1 MAKQVLE
8 IKDFSSGLNAF
19 SDPRDIK
26 VGEFSRLY
34 NASPSQVGIIKFG
47 GALVESVY
55 NLPHDNSN
63 FQIGYGLFS
72 TSIDTT
78 PTILDGQFESA
89 FEEGTV
95 VACSSTSLTLALLPT
110 FQSKASHN
118 TNNFYRNMT
127 VLIYEG
133 TGIGESR
140 RIVSYAYTDADPDTH
155 IATLES
161 AFSAAVDSSSK
172 YKIFRWAG
180 DNSTFGN
187 SGNKNYIDKGGS
199 DFPYDDITAHE
210 AQNENSYFLR
220 SKVSSITNNQ
230 SSSLG
235 FITYNPKSS
244 TSWAAGDVLASNST
258 TIGNNTLQPGV
269 KYTLSFWVK
278 CSAKYYDYVA
288 DTNHSDIYPFIQIY
302 SDSVTDE
309 TNTGLYLFQ
318 GKSGPA
324 FISGSESSYQYAQNI
339 TKNYVVNGDFED
351 GSATGGDGGQ
361 GTANGGAGDT
371 TYNPPTSWMAYDG
384 WNATTNDAITYSFE
398 TGADAY
404 GDEGNTLKMTFGSA
418 IENKIVNFNGQGGM
432 TIPSCYMYQDIT
444 LEDNQ
449 WYDLSFITSKNAAA
463 AAPMFSILDQNN
475 LVSTGVYAAETE
487 AAADGSV
494 TLTVD
499 NGSGAGSAA
508 TNELLQYQEVYKS
521 NGTFL
526 GVCTSVTNNTTLVFA
541 GGTAAQIT
549 DDDVLY
555 TARYLTNWIRT
566 AIISSTLTDYT
577 NIPYEATGIQSV
589 FSDTNNTAN
598 KFFVPDNNGTPTK
611 IRLGL
616 SAFAVSGNIISF
628 DSICIKKSFPNLES
642 MCKKDGKFSNKVLPH
657 PRDNEITEWNKYTMN
672 FKIPSEYNAVN
683 DWVINLHAGKRGFQ
697 TSATGNVDNHTLY
710 FDTIQIESSSLGSDL
725 IFLNDNT
732 STESKINIYNEENN
746 IWIDNSGLTWSG
758 IKMKPVYNYINGMLK
773 ISDANFDS
781 GNSTKLLYYQDDVH
795 KVRDNELALNP
806 PLLISA
812 VGNAAEVDQKFN
824 ASDYMNAVTF
834 DGAHQAYVDTDNS
847 LADTNATGS
856 GGWALDDLYGQGRLL
871 SYYVPNV
878 NHVGGE
884 HALLTDAE
892 ENPTS
897 LGLAET
903 NGDTDITT
911 ARLVANPSYYM
922 WAGAATGSGTAS
934 TTDMQST
941 MSAYTTG
948 SIANVYFT
956 FNYTFQ
962 GANQVGSTTHWTNRL
977 SDCPPPYFE
986 ITIGKRSSA
995 STDIFDASDGIPTA
1009 AEKKALSVGGDANT
1023 TIDIENGKFAT
1034 VYTMDDELYNA
1045 ETVAG
1050 FEDAAF
1056 HEHPLW
1062 DTTGWEDPVSHRSR
1076 KDSKTFTSITSFDDG
1091 DIELTD
1097 DMIMKIDVIWEPR
1110 PGHSGTGR
1118 YILQNHGL
1126 GEYGGAN
1133 IAPIYE
1139 RIKFINCNVSFR
1151 ATNWTVLTDGLSAA
1165 DKDKSKVDFS
1175 FGAPTSSTAFG
1186 WGERIFKLGVSTVN
1200 IFDEESNVLENP
1212 ENIGG
1217 TISNNLITSTHSI
1230 SAGQCPDINIYVG
1243 YNIFDDDYKKELKYY
1258 MKDTESNIWYLQFYV
1273 DLKKKKAY
1281 STTSNFST
1289 NGILDDA
1296 NENIVF
1302 TIPKEK
1308 MLNYNEVDS
1317 YESQTLVSQDLKA
1330 SELVCDYKTS
1340 IVANSRL
1347 YVGNI
1352 RQDGAYYPDRM
1363 LKSPI
1368 GKYNILPKSNFIDVA
1383 INDGDEITALEYYK
1397 DKLLQFKK
1405 RKVFVINISGDY
1417 EFLEDTF
1424 DIVGVRFPY
1433 QVTKTPYGIV
1443 WVNSKGCFL
1452 YNGESLV
1459 NLVENKIPIDEKDAI
1474 VGGNW
1479 WLVSDTD
1486 TYGAMIGY
1494 DAKSKDIVITRN
1506 LNQSSSSAYIDGWIY
1521 NMQTQSW
1528 YATHRAFTGISKN
1541 TINPLLSNFSTNKD
1555 GSLIS
1560 YGKNTYTFSG
1570 SIAFNEIFKW
1580 QHNEANDEAIC
1591 ARKGVTGSSVNNKVF
1606 YYDTADFTFGNIA
1619 ARKKIYKI
1627 YITYKSMNSS
1637 GSSMNSNVLVKYA
1650 VNGTNTFSTFSD
1662 SSTNYAASTGL
1673 AGATEWT
1680 TAILLPSSSINNIY
1694 SLKLRVFDENLS
1706 DSSAVRF
1713 QINDISI
1720 VYREKRVK

>member
-63 FQIGYGLFS
+63 FQIGYGLFA

-95 VACSSTSLTLALLPT
+95 VTCSSTSLTLALLPT
-110 FQSKASHN
+110 FQSKTNHN

-199 DFPYDDITAHE
+199 DFPYDDITAHTIN
-210 AQNENSYFLR
+210 NENSYFLR
-220 SKVSSITNNQ
+220 TKVTSIADNQ
-230 SSSLG
+230 SKPLG
-235 FITYNPKSS
+235 FITYNPANI
-244 TSWAAGDVLASNST
+244 TWAAGDTLASNST
-258 TIGNNTLQPGV
+258 TIGNNTLSPGNL
-269 KYTLSFWVK
+269 YTFSFW
-278 CSAKYYDYVA
+278 AKHPIYHNYVSDTGHA
-288 DTNHSDIYPFIQIY
+288 DVYPFVQIY
-302 SDSVTDE
+302 SDSVTDG

-318 GKSGPA
+318 SDSGPQ
-324 FISGSESSYQYAQNI
+324 FMVGTESSYQYAQNI
-339 TKNYVVNGDFED
+339 LNQYVVNGDFED
-351 GSATGGDGGQ
+351 GTETGGGG
-361 GTANGGAGDT
+361 GRAADNSND
-371 TYNPPTSWMAYDG
+371 PPTSWMAYDG
-384 WNATTNDAITYSFE
+384 FIDNANNTITYSYE
-398 TGADAY
+398 QSNEY
-404 GDEGNTLKMTFGSA
+404 GEGNTLNMAFGSA
-418 IENKIVNFNGQGGM
+418 HTHEIAKFGNETNLV
-432 TIPSCYMYQDIT
+432 PSSYIYQDIT

-449 WYDLSFITSKNAAA
+449 WYNLSYSLSTDNGSLI
-463 AAPMFSILDQNN
+463 PCFSILDKGK
-475 LVSTGVYAAETE
+475 LTSTAVYAVIGGGGTT
-487 AAADGSV
+487 AASDSSV

-499 NGSGAGSAA
+499 NGSGSASVA
-508 TNELLQYQEVYKS
+508 TNALLQYKEIYKS
-521 NGTFL
+521 DGTFL
-526 GVCTSVTNNTTLVFA
+526 GVCTAVNSTTEIVFA
-541 GGTAAQIT
+541 GGTADTIT
-549 DDDVLY
+549 NDDILY
-555 TARYLTNWIRT
+555 TAEYIKRWQHAAQMLNSPGTINT
-566 AIISSTLTDYT
+566 YT
-577 NIPYEATGIQSV
+577 NIPFDKHLDVSANILNSKH
-589 FSDTNNTAN
+589 N
-598 KFFVPDNNGTPTK
+598 KFFVSNNGGTPK
-611 IRLGL
+611 SIRIAFSGL
-616 SAFAVSGNIISF
+616 VAAAGNNMRLDAIS
-628 DSICIKKSFPNLES
+628 IKKSFPNLES
-642 MCKKDGKFSNKVLPH
+642 MGKINGEPDLTKH
-657 PRDNEITEWNKYTMN
+657 PTYNYQWRKYTMN
-672 FKIPSEYNAVN
+672 FRIPPEYNTAN
-683 DWVINLHAGKRGFQ
+683 DWVINLNAGAKAHQ
-697 TSATGNVDNHTLY
+697 TGASTFGTSYDNHTVY
-710 FDTIQIESSSLGSDL
+710 FDSIQLETSSLASDL

-732 STESKINIYNEENN
+732 STESKINIYQENSN
-746 IWIDNSGLTWSG
+746 QWIDNTDLRWDG
-758 IKMKPVYNYINGMLK
+758 INMKPVYNYINGMLK
-773 ISDANFDS
+773 ISDANFES
-781 GNSTKLLYYQDDVH
+781 GNSTKLLYYQDNVH
-795 KVRDNELALNP
+795 KVRDNELAENP
-806 PLLISA
+806 QLLVSA
-812 VGNAAEVDQKFN
+812 NGNASEVEQMFN
-824 ASDYMNAVTF
+824 AANYMNAVTF
-834 DGAHQAYVDTDNS
+834 TSGHQHYINDAG
-847 LADTNATGS
+847 TNVATN
-856 GGWALDDLYGQGRLL
+856 WPLDDLYDTGRIIYHYHENLNTTPDYDLKIEDGITSATSIDQTL
-871 SYYVPNV
+871 S
-878 NHVGGE
+878 
-884 HALLTDAE
+884 
-892 ENPTS
+892 
-897 LGLAET
+897 
-903 NGDTDITT
+903 
-911 ARLVANPSYYM
+911 NPSYFM
-922 WAGAATGSGTAS
+922 WAGDAVGSGTADS
-934 TTDMQST
+934 TDMQST
-941 MSAYTTG
+941 MSAYTSG
-948 SIANVYFT
+948 SIAKVYFT
-956 FNYTFQ
+956 FVYSFQ
-962 GANQVGSTTHWTNRL
+962 GSIAEISSQDSNWDEMPYQH
-977 SDCPPPYFE
+977 PPYFD
-986 ITIGKRSSA
+986 ITVGKRIG
-995 STDIFDASDGIPTA
+995 TDIFDAADGIPTNSTVTDEMA
-1009 AEKKALSVGGDANT
+1009 MLSLGDPNIVNTSSTGG
-1023 TIDIENGKFAT
+1023 ET
-1034 VYTMDDELYNA
+1034 VNFIVKTMDDNLYNE
-1045 ETVAG
+1045 ETASSLRFIDEG
-1050 FEDAAF
+1050 S
-1056 HEHPLW
+1056 LW
-1062 DTTGWEDPVSHRSR
+1062 SNNTFNNVPGSGNYMINA
-1076 KDSKTFTSITSFDDG
+1076 SKTFTAEASFDDG
-1091 DIELTD
+1091 KIELAD
-1097 DMIMKIDVIWEPR
+1097 DMTMKVDVKWPIN
-1110 PGHSGTGR
+1110 GGGYNGR
-1118 YILQNHGL
+1118 TVLRSAYKSNHNDG
-1126 GEYGGAN
+1126 
-1133 IAPIYE
+1133 PHYE
-1139 RIKFINCNVSFR
+1139 KIKFVNCNVTFR
-1151 ATNWTVLTDGLSAA
+1151 ATNWTVATDGLFAS
-1165 DKDKSKVDFS
+1165 DKDKSKVNFS
-1175 FGAPTSSTAFG
+1175 FGSPTGATAFG
-1186 WGERIFKLGVSTVN
+1186 WGERIFKLGISSVN
-1200 IFDEESNVLENP
+1200 MFEEESSILENP
-1212 ENIGG
+1212 STIGG
-1217 TISNNLITSTHSI
+1217 TITNNLLASTYTIT
-1230 SAGQCPDINIYVG
+1230 AGQSPDITVYIG
-1243 YNIFDDDYKKELKYY
+1243 FDIFEDNYRKKIKYY

-1273 DLKKKKAY
+1273 DLENKKIY
-1281 STTSNFST
+1281 STTSNFSRE
-1289 NGILDDA
+1289 GIKDVQ
-1296 NENIVF
+1296 NNNYVF

-1433 QVTKTPYGIV
+1433 QVTKTPYGII

-1459 NLVENKIPIDEKDAI
+1459 NLVENKIPIDEKDA
-1474 VGGNW
+1474 VVSGNW

-1486 TYGAMIGY
+1486 TYGTMIGY

-1506 LNQSSSSAYIDGWIY
+1506 LEQYSSSASIDGWIY

-1541 TINPLLSNFSTNKD
+1541 SFNPILSNFSTNKD
-1555 GSLIS
+1555 GGLIA
-1560 YGKNTYTFSG
+1560 YGKNTITSSG
-1570 SIAFNEIFKW
+1570 SIVFNEIFKW

-1591 ARKGVTGSSVNNKVF
+1591 ARKGATGSSVNNKVF

-1694 SLKLRVFDENLS
+1694 SLKLRVFDENLT

>member
-1 MAKQVLE
+1 MAKQALE
-8 IKDFSSGLNAF
+8 IKDFSGGLNAF

-26 VGEFSRLY
+26 LNEFSRLY
-34 NASPSQVGIIKFG
+34 NASPSQVGVIKFG

-63 FQIGYGLFS
+63 FQIGYGLFA

-78 PTILDGQFESA
+78 PTILDGQFETG
-89 FEEGTV
+89 FEEGTIAGV
-95 VACSSTSLTLALLPT
+95 SGTDITLANLPT
-110 FQSKASHN
+110 FQNKTDHD
-118 TNNFYRNMT
+118 TDDFYNNMT
-127 VLIYEG
+127 ILIYSG
-133 TGIGESR
+133 NGIGQSR
-140 RIVSYAYTDADPDTH
+140 RIVDYVGSTKVATITDAFS
-155 IATLES
+155 S
-161 AFSAAVDSSSK
+161 AGGLTVPNTSSK
-172 YKIFRWAG
+172 YKIFKWAG
-180 DNSTFGN
+180 DNTAFGN
-187 SGNKNYIDKGGS
+187 SGDLDYIDKGGTA
-199 DFPYDDITAHE
+199 FPWDDITAHE

-235 FITYNPKSS
+235 FVTYNPKSS
-244 TSWAAGDVLASNST
+244 VSWAAGDVLASNST
-258 TIGNNTLQPGV
+258 TIGNNTFEPGV

-288 DTNHSDIYPFIQIY
+288 DTNHSDVYPFIQIY

-309 TNTGLYLFQ
+309 TNTGLYLFE
-318 GKSGPA
+318 GKSGPQ
-324 FISGSESSYQYAQNI
+324 FLSGTEADYQYAQNI

-361 GTANGGAGDT
+361 SGTYD
-371 TYNPPTSWMAYDG
+371 PPTSWMAYDG
-384 WNATTNDAITYSFE
+384 WNATTNDAVTYSFE

-404 GDEGNTLKMTFGSA
+404 GGEGNTLKMTFGSA
-418 IENKIVNFNGQGGM
+418 FEVKTVNFNGQGVM
-432 TIPSCYMYQDIT
+432 NLPSCYMYQDIT
-444 LEDNQ
+444 LEDNH
-449 WYDLSFITSKNAAA
+449 WYDLSFVTSKNSNYGNSL
-463 AAPMFSILDQNN
+463 FSILDQNN

-521 NGTFL
+521 DGTFL
-526 GVCTSVTNNTTLVFA
+526 GVCTSVTNDTTLVFA

-549 DDDVLY
+549 DDDLLY
-555 TARYLTNWIRT
+555 TARYLSLWTPT
-566 AIISSTLTDYT
+566 ANITTTLTNYV
-577 NIPYEATGIQSV
+577 NIPYEATGAQSN
-589 FSDTNNTAN
+589 FSDINTVAN

-611 IRLGL
+611 IRLAL
-616 SAFAVSGNIISF
+616 SGNKQSSINSF

-642 MCKKDGKFSNKVLPH
+642 MCKKDGKFENKVLPH

-672 FKIPSEYNAVN
+672 FQIPSEYNGVN

-697 TSATGNVDNHTLY
+697 TGATGNVNAHTVY

-732 STESKINIYNEENN
+732 STESKINIYHENN
-746 IWIDNSGLTWSG
+746 KNWIDNTGLTWSG

-781 GNSTKLLYYQDDVH
+781 GNSTKLLYYQNDVH

-806 PLLISA
+806 PLLVS
-812 VGNAAEVDQKFN
+812 VNGNSAEVDQKFN

-834 DGAHQAYVDTDNS
+834 DGAHQAYVHTDNS
-847 LADTNATGS
+847 LADTN
-856 GGWALDDLYGQGRLL
+856 WALDDLYGQGRLL
-871 SYYVPNV
+871 CYYVPDSND
-878 NHVGGE
+878 VGGE

-897 LGLAET
+897 LGNTVTLESGAT
-903 NGDTDITT
+903 KSV
-911 ARLVANPSYYM
+911 ARLIANPSYYM
-922 WAGAATGSGTAS
+922 WAGAANGSGTAA

-941 MSAYTTG
+941 MSAYTSG

-956 FNYTFQ
+956 FNYSFQ
-962 GANQVGSTTHWTNRL
+962 GAKQMGTTTNWKNVL
-977 SDCPPPYFE
+977 SNCPPPYFE
-986 ITIGKRSSA
+986 IIIGKRSSD
-995 STDIFDASDGIPTA
+995 STDIFDASDGIPTD
-1009 AEKKALSVGGDANT
+1009 AEKKALRVGGDANT
-1023 TIDIENGKFAT
+1023 IIDIENGKIAT

-1050 FEDAAF
+1050 GEIKSFSG
-1056 HEHPLW
+1056 HPLW
-1062 DTTGWEDPVSHRSR
+1062 DITGWEFPISHRSA
-1076 KDSKTFTSITSFDDG
+1076 KDSKTFKSITSFDDG
-1091 DIELTD
+1091 DIEFTD
-1097 DMIMKIDVIWEPR
+1097 DMIMKINVIWEQR
-1110 PGHSGTGR
+1110 EDMTQSGR
-1118 YILQNHGL
+1118 YILHNNGV

-1133 IAPIYE
+1133 IAPVYE

-1151 ATNWTVLTDGLSAA
+1151 ATNWTVLTDGLSAT

-1175 FGAPTSSTAFG
+1175 FGTPTSSTAFG

-1289 NGILDDA
+1289 NGILDNA

-1352 RQDGAYYPDRM
+1352 RQDGIYYPDRM

-1424 DIVGVRFPY
+1424 NIVGVRFPY
-1433 QVTKTPYGIV
+1433 QVTKTPYGII

-1459 NLVENKIPIDEKDAI
+1459 NLVENKIPIDQNDAI
-1474 VGGNW
+1474 VSGNW

-1506 LNQSSSSAYIDGWIY
+1506 LNQSSSSVTIDGWIY

-1541 TINPLLSNFSTNKD
+1541 TFNPLLSNFSTNKD
-1555 GSLIS
+1555 GSLIA
-1560 YGKNTYTFSG
+1560 YGKNTSAVG
-1570 SIAFNEIFKW
+1570 SNTLFNEIFKW

-1591 ARKGVTGSSVNNKVF
+1591 ARKGLTGSNVNNKVF

-1619 ARKKIYKI
+1619 SRKKIYKV
-1627 YITYKSMNSS
+1627 YITYKSTNSTD
-1637 GSSMNSNVLVKYA
+1637 SSMDSNVLVKYA
-1650 VNGTNTFSTFSD
+1650 VNGTSTFSTFSD

-1673 AGATEWT
+1673 VGATEWT
-1680 TAILLPSSSINNIY
+1680 TAILIPSSSINNIY
-1694 SLKLRVFDENLS
+1694 SLKLRIYDENLT
-1706 DSSAVRF
+1706 DSSAVKF

-1720 VYREKRVK
+1720 IYREKRVK